1 MQQAITTKQMIENSK
16 VENYR
21 IFASNGNP
29 IRVANKVI
37 FPTGKE
43 MKFLDK
49 LSKREALKQAESML
63 NKISQDG
70 YHLI

>member
-1 MQQAITTKQMIENSK
+1 MQQTITTKQMIENSK

-29 IRVANKVI
+29 IRVASKVI